1 MNILEQIVAGERP
14 SVVPLSTEQ
23 YHKMISNGI
32 LREGDSI
39 ELIDGILVRK
49 DRADQG
55 GDPMSH
61 GPRHAFTLKRLQR
74 LFRKV
79 EEAGFHLHSQL
90 PVTLDDIREPEPDL
104 AVLRGREE
112 DYERPHPSSADIAA
126 IMEVSDSSLDVD
138 RTTKQRLY
146 ASAAIPIYWI
156 VNLVENQVEVYEDPQ
171 PGSGK
176 YSHRTDFRPGQSV
189 TLALGPNSGI
199 DVAVAELMPRESE
212 F

>member
-1 MNILEQIVAGERP
+1 MNILEQIVAGEGP
-14 SVVPLSTEQ
+14 NVVPLSVEQ

-61 GPRHAFTLKRLQR
+61 GPRHAFTVKRLQR
-74 LFRKV
+74 PFREV
-79 EEAGFHLHSQL
+79 EDAGFHVHSQL
-90 PVTLDDIREPEPDL
+90 PVTLSGTQEPEPDL
-104 AVLRGREE
+104 ALVRGRDE
-112 DYERPHPSSADIAA
+112 DYGRRHPSPVDIAA
-126 IMEVSDSSLDVD
+126 IMEVSESSLTLD

-146 ASAAIPIYWI
+146 ASAVIPIYLI
-156 VNLVENQVEVYEDPQ
+156 VNLVENQIEVYDDPQ

-176 YSHRTDFRPGQSV
+176 YGRRTDYRPGQSIA
-189 TLALGPNSGI
+189 LALGPDLNI
-199 DVAVAELMPRESE
+199 DVAVADVLPT
-212 F
+212 

>member
-1 MNILEQIVAGERP
+1 MNILEQIVAGEGP
-14 SVVPLSTEQ
+14 SVVPLSVEQ

-61 GPRHAFTLKRLQR
+61 GPRHTFTLKRLLR

-79 EEAGFHLHSQL
+79 EELGFHLHCQL

-104 AVLRGREE
+104 AVVRGGEE
-112 DYERPHPSSADIAA
+112 DYERRHPGPTDITV
-126 IMEVSDSSLDVD
+126 IIEVSESSLTLD

-146 ASAAIPIYWI
+146 ACAAIPIYWI
-156 VNLVENQVEVYEDPQ
+156 VNLVENQIEVYEDPL
-171 PGSGK
+171 PGAGR
-176 YSHRTDFRPGQSV
+176 YSRHTDYRPGQSI
-189 TLALGPNSGI
+189 TFALGPDLSI
-199 DVAVAELMPRESE
+199 DVAAADVLPT
-212 F
+212 